1 MAHPRPDLQVPA
13 PSDCARR
20 TDGYIARMVAR
31 TNLVWLLFSL
41 AFMSGEA
48 RAAADWYDAR
58 GGRAPDGDRIYVCH
72 GYSCRIVTPLTLSAA
87 DIQAIAAPLGA
98 GAADA
103 AAERAALSRAV
114 QIFETLVGA
123 RIGTSADLPATQ
135 VGRSRP
141 DQTDCI
147 DEATN
152 TTSVLRVLKQH
163 GYLKHHRVLQPSS
176 RGFFLDGRYPHST
189 AVISE
194 TGGAKWAVDSWPRAN
209 GEAPVIEPLSK
220 WRKGRGGAL
229 DS

>member
-1 MAHPRPDLQVPA
+1 MCVPA
-13 PSDCARR
+13 R
-20 TDGYIARMVAR
+20 II
-31 TNLVWLLFSL
+31 LLLFSL
-41 AFMSGEA
+41 AMLSSQA
-48 RAAADWYDAR
+48 VAASDWYAAR
-58 GGRAPDGDRIYVCH
+58 GGRAPDGNRIYVCH
-72 GYSCRIVTPLTLSAA
+72 GYSCRTVTPLTLSDA
-87 DIQAIAAPLGA
+87 DIEAIAAPLGAGA

-103 AAERAALSRAV
+103 AAERAAVGRAV
-114 QIFETLVGA
+114 QIFETVVGA
-123 RIGTSADLPATQ
+123 RVGTSADLPATQ

-152 TTSVLRVLKQH
+152 TTSLLRVLAQH

-194 TGGAKWAVDSWPRAN
+194 TGGSKWAVDSWPRAN

-220 WRKGRGGAL
+220 WRKSRGGAL